1 MKEGS
6 ARGAESAFAALASAT
21 LDAPLALTELDD
33 AGLIDF
39 GVMVALLIGAKGAR
53 PSQLL
58 LFRHVL
64 DLPLVGGVLLL
75 RVSYQHPRG
84 RLSETQGEI
93 NRLLDRLF
101 GSYD

>member
-1 MKEGS
+1 MV
-6 ARGAESAFAALASAT
+6 T
-21 LDAPLALTELDD
+21 LDALLALTERDD

-39 GVMVALLIGAKGAR
+39 GLMVALLIEAKGAR

-75 RVSYQHPRG
+75 RVSYEHPRG
-84 RLSETQGEI
+84 RLSNFRYKAFSEI
-93 NRLLDRLF
+93 
-101 GSYD
+101 